1 MSVVMQGPVG
11 DVVPVE
17 IIQKMKRLAPENWS
31 SEDFII
37 GQICV
42 TYDYTHQ
49 AWTDSPD
56 VDFVFDV
63 DEQINTMF
71 KWADYLIKEH
81 PDECETLRK
90 MWKDAGSYKA
100 QNWSCSTSGEISEFL
115 FDLYDDFFL

>member
-1 MSVVMQGPVG
+1 MEGPVG

-17 IIQKMKRLAPENWS
+17 IIQKMKLLAPEHWS

-49 AWTDSPD
+49 SWTDVPEM
-56 VDFVFDV
+56 DFVFDV
-63 DEQINTMF
+63 EEQIKTEF
-71 KWADYLIKEH
+71 EWADHLIKEE
-81 PDECETLRK
+81 PEKCETLRK

-100 QNWSCSTSGEISEFL
+100 QNWSCSTGGEISEFL
-115 FDLYDDFFL
+115 YDLHDDFFL